1 MENFNL
7 KKYLVENKL
16 TNNSKILAEA
26 ESKIFSQEFG
36 GANDADFLR
45 VVWKM
50 SAEDLEK
57 LLKETLSD
65 LTWTKNLGAKGS
77 IMGAFN
83 IRNIKL
89 LNFRIKLLKQVI
101 ESKLENPEYIPDSF
115 K

>member
-7 KKYLVENKL
+7 KRYLVENKL

-26 ESKIFSQEFG
+26 ESRIFSQEFG

-57 LLKETLSD
+57 LLEETLSD
-65 LTWTKNLGAKGS
+65 LKWTKNLGAKGK
-77 IMGAFN
+77 IMGTFN
-83 IRNIKL
+83 RRNIQL

-101 ESKLENPEYIPDSF
+101 QSKRKNPEYIPDSF